1 MNFKK
6 RANRRKTSW
15 LSGFFRERK
24 MSSSVYS
31 SWQRGIHETPWSHGL
46 WAEREL
52 KNLKQK
58 KNPFFP
64 STGTSKLIF
73 IPFLH
78 QLLICLARVCF
89 VPRPRPNSFYRRLH
103 EPLGSFKFK
112 RRQLIIALWFLMW
125 KHARLIGPDPR
136 SLEGKQ
142 QWSSA
147 GKKVCWTSWMF
158 HKTVC
163 KINKTSFL
171 SSFLCLLLRPVSSAW
186 FVSALYF

>member
-1 MNFKK
+1 MKEGGKKKVNCCALVLVLFTFTMNFKRWAK
-6 RANRRKTSW
+6 RGKTSW

-24 MSSSVYS
+24 MSSSIYS

-52 KNLKQK
+52 KNLNQK
-58 KNPFFP
+58 KIPFFP
-64 STGTSKLIF
+64 LLAPSKLIF
-73 IPFLH
+73 IPFPH

-112 RRQLIIALWFLMW
+112 RCQLIIALWFLMW
-125 KHARLIGPDPR
+125 KHVRLIGPDPR

-142 QWSSA
+142 QRISA
-147 GKKVCWTSWMF
+147 GKSLL
-158 HKTVC
+158 
-163 KINKTSFL
+163 NFL
-171 SSFLCLLLRPVSSAW
+171 NVSQNG
-186 FVSALYF
+186 L